1 MCNKIEKNS
10 FCAYI
15 EKMIFFLLYSVNTV
29 NFIDFYQMLNKLC
42 VSEKKSLTWFEILLY
57 LYKVIYMIPMC

>member
-1 MCNKIEKNS
+1 
-10 FCAYI
+10 
-15 EKMIFFLLYSVNTV
+15 MIFFLLYSFNTV
-29 NFIDFYQMLNKLC
+29 NFIDFYQTLNKLC

>member
-1 MCNKIEKNS
+1 
-10 FCAYI
+10 
-15 EKMIFFLLYSVNTV
+15 MIFFLLYSVNTV
-29 NFIDFYQMLNKLC
+29 NFIDFYQMLNQLC